1 MVRLEPLIIEIIH
14 EEAAAQLHV
23 RSGHMILSGSIT
35 SDGLDQLAARCQAV
49 AVELRRAR
57 NRIGADPYQ
66 VLGLSRSASA
76 EEIQSAYRARAK
88 HSHPDAATGDTAA
101 MQRVND
107 AYQTLSD
114 PVNKQQ
120 YDSTFI

>member
-66 VLGLSRSASA
+66 VLGWPG
-76 EEIQSAYRARAK
+76 RA
-88 HSHPDAATGDTAA
+88 PD
-101 MQRVND
+101 QER
-107 AYQTLSD
+107 
-114 PVNKQQ
+114 
-120 YDSTFI
+120 